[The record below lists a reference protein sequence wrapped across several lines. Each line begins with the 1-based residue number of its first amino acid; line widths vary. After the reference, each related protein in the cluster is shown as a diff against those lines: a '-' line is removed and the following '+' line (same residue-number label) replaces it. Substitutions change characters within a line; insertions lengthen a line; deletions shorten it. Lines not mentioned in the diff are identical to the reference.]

1 MKKVLA
7 FVLALAMMLTMAVTV
22 ASAEDVTLT
31 MWIWDDA
38 QAPAMQAMI
47 DGFTAQNPGIK
58 VELTSVAGVTDYNTK
73 MQAVFGSADAPSV
86 FWMNFNL
93 SKEYVPMGFVQD
105 LTEAVTTYGIDM
117 SKLNAGITD
126 AYTVD
131 GKLYAIP
138 KDTDSYAVYYNK
150 ALFDAAGVAYPNDD
164 WTIDDFVETAKALT
178 TDKTVGWSNTTSD
191 RVYYNF
197 MVSNGGKIYSDDGT
211 EALVNSPEC
220 VEVVQKLMDLFNG
233 GYAYNGSQLAEVD
246 ASAAFTSGLAAMDI
260 DGSWMI
266 SQFADA
272 LGDNL
277 GICQLPSGPAGK
289 GSAGHGIGYATTTS
303 NPHMEETLK
312 FLAYLATDE
321 AQEMQANV
329 VIPAANA
336 AAAKWEEVYPNVN
349 VNAFVQALGYSFPVP
364 LAATN
369 ATVTRSTFQEY
380 LGNMLQGQY
389 ATAQEALDA
398 AKEAM
403 DFAIEE

>member
-105 LTEAVTTYGIDM
+105 LTEAVMTYGIDM

-233 GYAYNGSQLAEVD
+233 GYAYNGSQLAEVN

-398 AKEAM
+398 A
-403 DFAIEE
+403 

>member
-1 MKKVLA
+1 
-7 FVLALAMMLTMAVTV
+7 
-22 ASAEDVTLT
+22 

-197 MVSNGGKIYSDDGT
+197 MVSNGGKIYSDDGHRSAGQQPRVRGSCA
-211 EALVNSPEC
+211 EA
-220 VEVVQKLMDLFNG
+220 
-233 GYAYNGSQLAEVD
+233 
-246 ASAAFTSGLAAMDI
+246 
-260 DGSWMI
+260 DGSV
-266 SQFADA
+266 QRR
-272 LGDNL
+272 LCL
-277 GICQLPSGPAGK
+277 QRQ
-289 GSAGHGIGYATTTS
+289 SAGGS
-303 NPHMEETLK
+303 SM
-312 FLAYLATDE
+312 
-321 AQEMQANV
+321 
-329 VIPAANA
+329 PA
-336 AAAKWEEVYPNVN
+336 PLSPP
-349 VNAFVQALGYSFPVP
+349 ALPLWISTVP
-364 LAATN
+364 
-369 ATVTRSTFQEY
+369 
-380 LGNMLQGQY
+380 G
-389 ATAQEALDA
+389 
-398 AKEAM
+398 
-403 DFAIEE
+403 

>member
-1 MKKVLA
+1 MKKVLCLVLTAMLLLAASAASAATQLEMLCWMSEQQEGIDAMVDA
-7 FVLALAMMLTMAVTV
+7 FNASQKDIEVTV
-22 ASAEDVTLT
+22 SYMSKSAYFEKLN
-31 MWIWDDA
+31 IGLPA
-38 QAPAMQAMI
+38 GSAPDIIALNVPSDIDYSKRGFLLDISDLFESGAIDLSRYPEHTIAAHTI
-47 DGFTAQNPGIK
+47 DG
-58 VELTSVAGVTDYNTK
+58 VLHGVPRDY
-73 MQAVFGSADAPSV
+73 
-86 FWMNFNL
+86 
-93 SKEYVPMGFVQD
+93 
-105 LTEAVTTYGIDM
+105 
-117 SKLNAGITD
+117 
-126 AYTVD
+126 
-131 GKLYAIP
+131 
-138 KDTDSYAVYYNK
+138 DSIAVYYNK

-233 GYAYNGSQLAEVD
+233 GYAYNGSQLAEVN

-336 AAAKWEEVYPNVN
+336 AAVKWEEVYPNVN